1 MIIKLIAK
9 LFFICLLFFV
19 SFYIIFYYRND
30 TIKNKLLIKK
40 IINKIKLLE
49 NYDDII
55 KIKEINKEN
64 ETENFEKLNGKENIE
79 YKQDNITIVTAFYA
93 IKSKHSFLEYLMR
106 INNFLKLNRSIVFFT
121 QKTLINIIKEMR
133 PKYLYNKTIFVQMEI
148 KDFYSY
154 KNFGKEFNESFYI
167 DTENNYHT
175 VPLYLRWA
183 EKCSFLKK
191 VILKNYFNSS
201 CFYWVDAGF
210 FVNEYLIYR
219 YINWP
224 SSKKCYE
231 NPKVLLNSVKTIP
244 DSERKDL
251 MKFNL
256 EVHKNFQKE
265 ENVGGGVFG
274 GKPEYLL
281 MFIDYYY
288 ETIKLFISHNIFI
301 GKDQNLFA
309 FVTFLHPEIFNLIY
323 SSGDYYYFQSYLS

>member
-1 MIIKLIAK
+1 M
-9 LFFICLLFFV
+9 
-19 SFYIIFYYRND
+19 
-30 TIKNKLLIKK
+30 
-40 IINKIKLLE
+40 
-49 NYDDII
+49 
-55 KIKEINKEN
+55 
-64 ETENFEKLNGKENIE
+64 
-79 YKQDNITIVTAFYA
+79 
-93 IKSKHSFLEYLMR
+93 
-106 INNFLKLNRSIVFFT
+106 VFFT
-121 QKTLINIIKEMR
+121 QKALINIIKEMR

-167 DTENNYHT
+167 DTENGYHT
-175 VPLYLRWA
+175 VPLYLIWA

-210 FVNEYLIYR
+210 FANEYQIYR

-231 NPKVLLNSVKTIP
+231 NPKVLLNSIRTIP
-244 DSERKDL
+244 DSERRDL
-251 MKFNL
+251 MNFNL
-256 EVHKNFQKE
+256 EAHKNFQKMN
-265 ENVGGGVFG
+265 NVAGGLFG

-309 FVTFLHPEIFNLIY
+309 FVAFSHPEIINLIY